1 MHFNSTGSG
10 TLGGTTSRISSATT
24 AGSAATISKG
34 STTANGTLTTA
45 VGFSTPGPSIATPDF
60 TGAGGSFGGN
70 ETMKETATSRVTP
83 VGCLVAALLLVLPG
97 PAAARGFRTGVHP
110 APHHGFGIHH
120 HSGFFMEHDLNS
132 RRNLALRQRFGDAI
146 HQVHP
151 HAFLSGHTFLGR
163 PGLGHDHSFHHPH
176 FWGD

>member
-1 MHFNSTGSG
+1 MRFNSTGSG
-10 TLGGTTSRISSATT
+10 TLGGTTSRISFATT

-45 VGFSTPGPSIATPDF
+45 VGFSTPGPSIATQGF

-70 ETMKETATSRVTP
+70 ETMKETAMSRVTP
-83 VGCLVAALLLVLPG
+83 VGCCVAALLLLALPG
-97 PAAARGFRTGVHP
+97 PAAARGIRPGVHP
-110 APHHGFGIHH
+110 ARNHGFGIHH
-120 HSGFFMEHDLNS
+120 HSGSFTEHDLNS

-151 HAFLSGHTFLGR
+151 HAFLSGHTFLGS
-163 PGLGHDHSFHHPH
+163 PGSGHDHSFHHPQ
-176 FWGD
+176 